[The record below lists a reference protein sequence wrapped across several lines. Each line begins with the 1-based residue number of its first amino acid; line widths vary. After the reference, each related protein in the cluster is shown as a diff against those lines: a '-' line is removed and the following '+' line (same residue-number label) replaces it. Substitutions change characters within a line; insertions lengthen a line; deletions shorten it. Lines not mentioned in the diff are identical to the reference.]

1 MLCSISYFYIY
12 SHRSDSSACR
22 VPPGTARR
30 GSNDPLPRTLT
41 RGTTSMTTGF
51 GGFPN
56 PVKVVANAAQK
67 RLLPKVATLDMPR
80 TTTLQSV
87 YSDRGNSQADGGLSN
102 ISGGPTR
109 AVSYISFD
117 AVVGRNSRFYSLTST
132 QRDELGG
139 VEYRVSRATAHCVRE
154 SLMLTVRYCYRRCRL
169 SSRSSSHTSCLY
181 NLYP

>member
-1 MLCSISYFYIY
+1 
-12 SHRSDSSACR
+12 
-22 VPPGTARR
+22 
-30 GSNDPLPRTLT
+30 
-41 RGTTSMTTGF
+41 MTTGF

-67 RLLPKVATLDMPR
+67 RLLPRATTLDMPR

-87 YSDRGNSQADGGLSN
+87 YSDRGNTNDGGLSN
-102 ISGGPTR
+102 IAGGPTR

-139 VEYRVSRATAHCVRE
+139 VEYRVCTDYSPLHAASRH
-154 SLMLTVRYCYRRCRL
+154 
-169 SSRSSSHTSCLY
+169 
-181 NLYP
+181 

>member
-1 MLCSISYFYIY
+1 
-12 SHRSDSSACR
+12 
-22 VPPGTARR
+22 
-30 GSNDPLPRTLT
+30 
-41 RGTTSMTTGF
+41 MTTGF

-67 RLLPKVATLDMPR
+67 RLLPKVATLDMAR

-87 YSDRGNSQADGGLSN
+87 YSDRGNTDGGLSN
-102 ISGGPTR
+102 IAGGPTR

-139 VEYRVSRATAHCVRE
+139 VEYRVSH
-154 SLMLTVRYCYRRCRL
+154 SQSNNLTPSWR
-169 SSRSSSHTSCLY
+169 
-181 NLYP
+181 